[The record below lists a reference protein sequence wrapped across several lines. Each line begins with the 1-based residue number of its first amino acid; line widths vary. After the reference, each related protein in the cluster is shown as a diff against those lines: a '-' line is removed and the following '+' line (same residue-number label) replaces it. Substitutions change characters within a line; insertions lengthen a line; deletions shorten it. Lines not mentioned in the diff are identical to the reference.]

1 MVRRQFFRAWIV
13 ALALAGLGACEQNS
27 PVTPTVDD
35 LAGEW
40 AGTITD
46 SMAGAGTIR
55 LTIGQRGPG
64 LSGTWASTFAD
75 GSFNRSGSFS
85 GTMIGS
91 PFVLFLRPSLPIV
104 CSPDETLTG
113 TLAMTTRVDGDRI
126 TGSYTIF
133 NCSGV
138 ITGTVEVTR
147 Q

>member
-1 MVRRQFFRAWIV
+1 MRTQFLRIV
-13 ALALAGLGACEQNS
+13 VVVLVTVALGACEQDSVVS
-27 PVTPTVDD
+27 PTPA

-40 AGTITD
+40 SGRITD
-46 SMAGAGTIR
+46 SLAGEGTMR

-64 LSGTWASTFAD
+64 LSGTWASTFPD

-85 GTMIGS
+85 GTMVGS

-104 CSPDETLTG
+104 CSPDVTLTG
-113 TLAMTTRVDGDRI
+113 TLAMTTTVNGDKLI
-126 TGSYTIF
+126 GSYTVL

-138 ITGTVEVTR
+138 MTGTVDVER

>member
-1 MVRRQFFRAWIV
+1 VV
-13 ALALAGLGACEQNS
+13 ALALAALAACRQDS
-27 PVTPTVDD
+27 PVNPTVDD
-35 LAGEW
+35 LAGDW

-46 SMAGAGTIR
+46 SVAGAGTIR

-75 GSFNRSGSFS
+75 EAFNRSGSFS
-85 GTMIGS
+85 GTMVGS

-104 CSPDETLTG
+104 CSPDVTLTG

-126 TGSYTIF
+126 TGTYTIF

-138 ITGTVEVTR
+138 ITGSVEAGR